1 MYVWSDGDSAVA
13 AKPARDTARYVTGE
27 YRFEVMHGVSHWL
40 LDERPDAA
48 ADLMLE
54 WLAAHP
60 I

>member
-1 MYVWSDGDSAVA
+1 L
-13 AKPARDTARYVTGE
+13 
-27 YRFEVMHGVSHWL
+27 HGVSHWM
-40 LDERPDAA
+40 LDERPDAV